1 MQRSFTRRARTA
13 YFLAWLP
20 MAALLSVVL
29 SLRGLPWIEAL
40 SLGVG
45 LCLPYALVCGSSYY
59 MARAMPLTSVRLLQ
73 VLTSLVGASALAG
86 GMLAGMAYS
95 VSQLLPEAAADR
107 LIGQLWVLFGL
118 GVAYFVLSL
127 VYHYLILA
135 LEETRRVEV
144 REQEARVLTREA
156 ELRALKFQVNPHFL
170 FNSLNAIAAL
180 TTSEPEQARR
190 MCQLLSSFLR
200 TSLRL
205 GDQDAVTLEEELG
218 LVRSYLDIELVRFSD
233 RLTVEENV
241 QENCLKLMIPPL
253 LLQPLIENAVKH
265 GIGTLQ
271 DGGTIT
277 LNVSRENKRLYIS
290 VENPL
295 DPDEPAR
302 PGSGHGLQIVEE
314 RLGAFYGK
322 DARIVIDKNRSRF
335 RIELKIP
342 VEED

>member
-1 MQRSFTRRARTA
+1 
-13 YFLAWLP
+13 
-20 MAALLSVVL
+20 MAALLAVVL
-29 SLRGLPWIEAL
+29 NLRGSPWIEAL
-40 SLGVG
+40 ALGVG
-45 LCLPYALVCGSSYY
+45 LCLPYALVCGSSYF
-59 MARAMPLTSVRLLQ
+59 MARAMPLKSVRLMQ

-86 GMLAGMAYS
+86 ALWAGLAYS
-95 VSQLLPEAAADR
+95 LALALPADPAGR
-107 LIGQLWVLFGL
+107 LVGQLWLLFGI

-180 TTSEPEQARR
+180 TSSEPEQARR

-205 GDQDAVTLEEELG
+205 GDQDAVTLKEELG
-218 LVRSYLDIELVRFSD
+218 LVGSYLDIELVRFSD
-233 RLTVEENV
+233 RLTVEHKV
-241 QENCLKLMIPPL
+241 DENCLDLKIPPL

-265 GIGTLQ
+265 GIGTLE

-277 LNVSRENKRLYIS
+277 LGVARENDRLSIS

-295 DPDEPAR
+295 DPDEPAK
-302 PGSGHGLQIVEE
+302 PGSGRGLSIVED

-322 DARIVIDKNRSRF
+322 DARMVIDKNPERF
-335 RIELKIP
+335 RVELIIP
-342 VEED
+342 A

>member
-1 MQRSFTRRARTA
+1 
-13 YFLAWLP
+13 
-20 MAALLSVVL
+20 MAALLAVVL
-29 SLRGLPWIEAL
+29 NLRGSPWIEAL
-40 SLGVG
+40 ALGLG

-59 MARAMPLTSVRLLQ
+59 MARAMPLKSVRLLQ

-86 GMLAGMAYS
+86 ALW
-95 VSQLLPEAAADR
+95 VSAANSLSLLLPAVTGGR
-107 LIGQLWVLFGL
+107 LIAQLWLLYGL

-135 LEETRRVEV
+135 MEETRRVEV

-180 TTSEPEQARR
+180 TMAEPEQARR

-205 GDQDAVTLEEELG
+205 GDRDAVTLKEELG

-233 RLTVEENV
+233 RLTVE
-241 QENCLKLMIPPL
+241 QTLAENCLDLKVPPL

-265 GIGTLQ
+265 GIGTLP

-277 LNVSRENKRLYIS
+277 LAVARESDRLRLS

-302 PGSGHGLQIVEE
+302 PGSGRGLQIVEE
-314 RLGAFYGK
+314 RLGAFYGQE
-322 DARIVIDKNRSRF
+322 ARMVIDKNQQRF
-335 RIELKIP
+335 RVELIIP
-342 VEED
+342 I